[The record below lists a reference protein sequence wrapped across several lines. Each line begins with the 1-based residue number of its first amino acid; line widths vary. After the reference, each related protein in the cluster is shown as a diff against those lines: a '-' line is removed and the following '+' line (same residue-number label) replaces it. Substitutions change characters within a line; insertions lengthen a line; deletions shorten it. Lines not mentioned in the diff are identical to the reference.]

1 MSQEQIEKI
10 QTYNKGQHGPLVI
23 YGFFGSFRF
32 LSNFHVVKIPYQG
45 LVYPSTEAAYMSAK
59 TTDQS
64 IKDKLTKSIS
74 PSESRRIGKTLVLRE
89 GWDDMRLEVMEE
101 VSRIKYGQPNNRE
114 SLELREMLK
123 ATAPAVL
130 VEANWWNDRFWG
142 ECYGV
147 GESNLGKI
155 LMKIRDEFIAE
166 DK

>member
-23 YGFFGSFRF
+23 YGFFGPFRF
-32 LSNFHVVKIPYQG
+32 LSNFHIVNIPYKG

-59 TTDQS
+59 TTDES
-64 IKDKLTKSIS
+64 IKDKLTRSIS

-101 VSRIKYGQPNNRE
+101 VSRIKYCQNTSE
-114 SLELREMLK
+114 SKQLREMLK

-142 ECYGV
+142 ECQGV
-147 GESNLGKI
+147 GESNLGKV
-155 LMKIRDEFIAE
+155 LMKIRDEIIEE